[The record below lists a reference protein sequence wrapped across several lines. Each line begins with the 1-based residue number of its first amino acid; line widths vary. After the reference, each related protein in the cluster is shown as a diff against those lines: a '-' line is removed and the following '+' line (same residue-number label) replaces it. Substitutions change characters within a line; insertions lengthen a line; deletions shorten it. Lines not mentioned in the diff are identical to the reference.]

1 MRERKSKYIKEGP
14 YGVVDP
20 RRVGGGEGMVPK
32 GLEGLT
38 VTILLLTL
46 SPSVGAPS
54 ADYRPGMFLFGQPD
68 AEQKNEAL
76 FSFLASTGP
85 ESAA

>member
-20 RRVGGGEGMVPK
+20 RRVGGGGK

>member
-20 RRVGGGEGMVPK
+20 RRVGGGEGLR
-32 GLEGLT
+32 GT
-38 VTILLLTL
+38 YRNDSTIDVVSVRT
-46 SPSVGAPS
+46 VGAPS

>member
-20 RRVGGGEGMVPK
+20 RRVGGGEGIR
-32 GLEGLT
+32 GT
-38 VTILLLTL
+38 YRNDSTIV
-46 SPSVGAPS
+46 SVVGAPS

>member
-1 MRERKSKYIKEGP
+1 MRDAREKEQVHQRGA
-14 YGVVDP
+14 VWC
-20 RRVGGGEGMVPK
+20 RRPAEGRGGGK

>member
-20 RRVGGGEGMVPK
+20 RRVGGGK

-46 SPSVGAPS
+46 TPSVGAPS
-54 ADYRPGMFLFGQPD
+54 ADYQPGMFLFGQPD

>member
-20 RRVGGGEGMVPK
+20 RRVGGGEGIRGTYRNDSAIDV
-32 GLEGLT
+32 
-38 VTILLLTL
+38 V
-46 SPSVGAPS
+46 SAVGAPS

-76 FSFLASTGP
+76 FSLLASTGP